1 MHDTGPLGIQKLS
14 SSFDGLAVDAAGEHR
29 SGTTLL
35 YGQQSFRQTHDEA
48 VHCQWFQWSA
58 KGSVDG
64 LGQPPVHRD
73 GLAHERE
80 RIGPSAEHPY
90 RLYKK
95 RWFHID
101 DPVSETLAGT
111 CASIVEGMSRS
122 LLNLRTE

>member
-1 MHDTGPLGIQKLS
+1 MAWRSTRRGKNRLGPPLSSGSKPSPRPPHKLS
-14 SSFDGLAVDAAGEHR
+14 
-29 SGTTLL
+29 
-35 YGQQSFRQTHDEA
+35 
-48 VHCQWFQWSA
+48 HCQWFQWSA

-111 CASIVEGMSRS
+111 CASIVDLIRI
-122 LLNLRTE
+122 